1 MIMRLADKQTHA
13 RKAMTT
19 IVTETKRRQKVTDIE
34 VQEVIKSKMEIE

>member
-1 MIMRLADKQTHA
+1 MRLADKQNPA

-34 VQEVIKSKMEIE
+34 VQEMIDSAVEVE